1 MAPKRRKGN
10 SLSGLFRRGR
20 DTLRPG
26 ARGEQHDDARSP
38 SNVRDVSPAES
49 RNTITQPATRSP
61 RHSADCPPPAYEV
74 GNPTL
79 NEPAAPRSAETDR
92 SLLII
97 PSNSHDECSALHTTT
112 KPGAPSIGSR
122 SHSGPAILYRPEAHA
137 GDFSIATQ
145 HNDSRDPALEN
156 PIKLWDE
163 AYDEL
168 KRLDPAIV
176 EAYEK
181 ILSQDYETS
190 PEEKRTQENVIE
202 QDDWKIRRTQ
212 MERILQNILKD
223 IPKPTGVKRIMTDA
237 INVVL
242 SLKEVISTSLQPVP
256 IAALAWTGVCIGLQ
270 VIHCQDKYRFP
281 ALLTMRLPACIRHT
295 RRTRSS

>member
-1 MAPKRRKGN
+1 
-10 SLSGLFRRGR
+10 
-20 DTLRPG
+20 
-26 ARGEQHDDARSP
+26 
-38 SNVRDVSPAES
+38 
-49 RNTITQPATRSP
+49 
-61 RHSADCPPPAYEV
+61 
-74 GNPTL
+74 
-79 NEPAAPRSAETDR
+79 
-92 SLLII
+92 
-97 PSNSHDECSALHTTT
+97 
-112 KPGAPSIGSR
+112 
-122 SHSGPAILYRPEAHA
+122 
-137 GDFSIATQ
+137 
-145 HNDSRDPALEN
+145 LEN

-163 AYDEL
+163 AYDQL
-168 KRLDPAIV
+168 KRSDPAIV

-190 PEEKRTQENVIE
+190 PEAKRAQENVIE

-212 MERILQNILKD
+212 MERILQKILKD

-270 VIHCQDKYRFP
+270 VIHCQDKYRSP
-281 ALLTMRLPACIRHT
+281 ALLTMRFLACIRHN